1 MYVNPLVSILLSSI
15 ANLIS
20 VNACA
25 NAANG
30 GDATL
35 SVGACSDQ
43 QTQCNAAGKSI
54 TGAQAGNAG
63 AGAAAGGAAASAN
76 GTAAAGGNA
85 AAGGKKA
92 GGKKAAKGCSGG
104 KQRRSPVQLN

>member
-63 AGAAAGGAAASAN
+63 AGAA
-76 GTAAAGGNA
+76 GGNA

-104 KQRRSPVQLN
+104 KRRRSPVQLN